1 MNNPKKGVRYSTELK
16 HEVCKYY
23 DNHTY
28 NQTAEKYPMSKATLG
43 KWRIALGYRNKHYNY
58 NLYTEDMQ
66 PVVQKRQRKNFMVT
80 KQENGDLKA
89 RIVAL
94 ETKLT
99 NSDLDRQWLKNKL
112 HDIADAINTQNDN
125 PVIKLRGFSN

>member
-1 MNNPKKGVRYSTELK
+1 MAYKSYTDAFK

-23 DNHTY
+23 DNHTGD
-28 NQTAEKYPMSKATLG
+28 QTVAKYGVIKNTLHD
-43 KWRIALGYRNKHYNY
+43 WRNKLGYRNKHYNY
-58 NLYTEDMQ
+58 NLYTQDLQ

-125 PVIKLRGFSN
+125 PVIKLRGFDN

>member
-1 MNNPKKGVRYSTELK
+1 MDKSKFGIRYATEFK

-23 DNHTY
+23 DNHTAD
-28 NQTAEKYPMSKATLG
+28 QTVAKYGVSKSNLG

-58 NLYTEDMQ
+58 NLYTESMQ
-66 PVVQKRQRKNFMVT
+66 PTVQKRERKNFMIT

-94 ETKLT
+94 ETRLT
-99 NSDLDRQWLKNKL
+99 NSDLDKQWLKNKL
-112 HDIADAINTQNDN
+112 HDIADAIKTQNDN
-125 PVIKLRGFSN
+125 PVIKLRGFDN